1 MKLDIEGGEAE
12 VLFDLINSGA
22 VEHLDN
28 IHIDWHGTNALPG
41 HQDYYDLIDFA
52 PGGDEI
58 AKFLREKLKIFYQ
71 MKAQKYN
78 YDRTTEI
85 VETDD
90 ESFGDFK
97 NDFPI
102 C

>member
-1 MKLDIEGGEAE
+1 MDIEGGEAE

-22 VEHLDN
+22 VEQVDN
-28 IHIDWHGTNALPG
+28 IHIDWHGTNLLPG
-41 HQDYYDLIDFA
+41 HQDYYDLIDFV

-71 MKAQKYN
+71 MKAQKYI
-78 YDRTTEI
+78 YDRKTEI

-97 NDFPI
+97 HDFPI